1 MFGSFGLRFLAKGD
15 RWRRKEERRKGER
28 EAINQAN
35 KAEPSNDVCL
45 GNISGA
51 GGMKLGSVNKCRQ
64 KGLNSGAGRGK
75 VHPF

>member
-1 MFGSFGLRFLAKGD
+1 MEAEGGKKK
-15 RWRRKEERRKGER
+15 RRER

-64 KGLNSGAGRGK
+64 KGLNSGAGRVK